1 MTGALSHVLPIML
14 VVMVSKWVGD
24 ACGKEGIYT
33 AWIALRA
40 YPWLAPI
47 EHRDHGATASSI
59 MTPVKMLVT
68 INGVKSTLRDLG
80 P

>member
-68 INGVKSTLRDLG
+68 INGIKSTLSDLG
-80 P
+80 Q